1 MFREVVNTMRSKT
14 KSEQYD
20 KFIEEL
26 EGYSK
31 TQESK
36 NQRGSL
42 SDIIR
47 DFCEHHNISMDNLA
61 QITQIDR
68 DSLSKI
74 ESKEEYPSLHLIRKV
89 FQDLDK
95 VPPELAQKG
104 IERGYTI
111 LRKEEV
117 KESAH
122 SRRGLTDKAHL
133 KQLAGENRGRRM
145 KSYIITL
152 KESGKKPTFSTHSGE
167 EFLLVLNGRVMV
179 TLNTREEI
187 LDEGDSIYYS
197 SGTPHKVE
205 NVNRG
210 ESSILAVVYEDT

>member
-1 MFREVVNTMRSKT
+1 MRSKT

-31 TQESK
+31 AHESS
-36 NQRGSL
+36 NHRDSL

-74 ESKEEYPSLHLIRKV
+74 ESKEKYPSLQLIRKV

-95 VPPELAQKG
+95 VPPELAKKG

-122 SRRGLTDKAHL
+122 SRKGLSDKAHL
-133 KQLAGENRGRRM
+133 KQLAGDNKTRRM

-152 KESGKKPTFSTHSGE
+152 KESGKKPTFSTHPGE
-167 EFLLVLNGRVMV
+167 EFLLVLNGKVMV
-179 TLNTREEI
+179 TLNRREEV

-197 SGTPHKVE
+197 SRTPHKVE
-205 NVNRG
+205 NVNKG
-210 ESSILAVVYEDT
+210 ESSILAVVYEDK

>member
-1 MFREVVNTMRSKT
+1 MRSKT
-14 KSEQYD
+14 KSEQYE

-31 TQESK
+31 THESS
-36 NQRGSL
+36 NHRGSL
-42 SDIIR
+42 SEIIR
-47 DFCEHHNISMDNLA
+47 DFCEHHNITMDNLA

-74 ESKEEYPSLHLIRKV
+74 ESKEKYPSLQLIRRV

-95 VPPELAQKG
+95 VPPELAKKG

-122 SRRGLTDKAHL
+122 SRKGLSDKAHL
-133 KQLAGENRGRRM
+133 KQLAGDNKTRRM

-167 EFLLVLNGRVMV
+167 EFLLVLNGKVMV
-179 TLNTREEI
+179 TLNKREEI

-197 SGTPHKVE
+197 SRTPHKVE
-205 NVNRG
+205 NVNKG
-210 ESSILAVVYEDT
+210 ESSILAVVYEDKE